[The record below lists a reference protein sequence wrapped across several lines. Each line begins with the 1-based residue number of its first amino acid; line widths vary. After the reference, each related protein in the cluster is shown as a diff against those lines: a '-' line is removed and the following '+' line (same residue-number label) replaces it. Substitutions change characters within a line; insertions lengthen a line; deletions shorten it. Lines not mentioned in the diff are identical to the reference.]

1 MRQFVYTV
9 YLPGQKKTVQI
20 KELQF
25 NRYKHLVKIIT
36 NNNDEIVANFFDELL
51 FDLCPEEKKIR
62 SFSFLDKLIILLTI
76 RIVCISPQ
84 LELIVNCPATQKQ
97 FNTTAKLSD
106 IIDKL
111 QNLNLADDVYLTTK
125 EYNTGDLKIDLGMPS
140 TLNIKERDLTFINT
154 VVKKISLSNNST
166 DNITEQLIDRL
177 PAFILSD
184 ITSYIS
190 YFNESLQNINLI
202 NIKSPFATADTNINI
217 PLNLFSNSIIEFLKI
232 VFKRGLLS
240 IYELEYFLI
249 NKLNIDYDLIKTST
263 PAELNVYIN
272 FFKEEKEKEEKAE
285 RKKSLNLPNTGP
297 I

>member
-1 MRQFVYTV
+1 VRQFVYTV